1 MNDIVPWLYSTFL
14 RLLCPICDVVVFA
27 MMPILRR
34 NSLYIQIRRRRYQA
48 HPKRPSNSSIYLPSI
63 MKGISSCFWPL
74 QHSTSQKYVF
84 TDSAPLL
91 RYIYANASYSTCRLR
106 SRYANVNFI
115 YVGFRPCDILPL
127 CSHPISSSS
136 SWACISRWHFLFFI
150 LAG

>member
-1 MNDIVPWLYSTFL
+1 MILHERHCTLTLFNIFAFALSNL
-14 RLLCPICDVVVFA
+14 RCNC
-27 MMPILRR
+27 LRDDADFEVNPFFWR

-91 RYIYANASYSTCRLR
+91 RYIYANASYSTCRLK

-127 CSHPISSSS
+127 CSHTISSSS
-136 SWACISRWHFLFFI
+136 
-150 LAG
+150 G

>member
-1 MNDIVPWLYSTFL
+1 MILHERHCTLTLFNIF
-14 RLLCPICDVVVFA
+14 VFA
-27 MMPILRR
+27 LSNLRCNCPRDDADFEVNPFFWR
-34 NSLYIQIRRRRYQA
+34 NSLYIQIRRKRYQV
-48 HPKRPSNSSIYLPSI
+48 HPKRPSNSSVYLPSI
-63 MKGISSCFWPL
+63 MKGMSLCFWPL

-106 SRYANVNFI
+106 SRCANVNFI

-136 SWACISRWHFLFFI
+136 
-150 LAG
+150 G